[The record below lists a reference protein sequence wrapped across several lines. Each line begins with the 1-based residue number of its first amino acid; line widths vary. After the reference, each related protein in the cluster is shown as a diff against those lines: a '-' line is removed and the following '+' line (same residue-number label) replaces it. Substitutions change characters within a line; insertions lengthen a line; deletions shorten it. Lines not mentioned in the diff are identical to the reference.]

1 MLGRLTLM
9 VQVAVLDGLLFDA
22 PPLSLDGFA
31 APKVDVGWGKITNA
45 LVGAVVLP

>member
-1 MLGRLTLM
+1 M
-9 VQVAVLDGLLFDA
+9 VQVVVLDGLLFDA